1 MNGRVEVTCKTL
13 QTITYSIMVH
23 TRVSDKYT
31 HFALMYTTDH
41 ILPVISI
48 KHLVNQ
54 DGEPTTTHKIST
66 QTYMLYSVYVL
77 Q

>member
-1 MNGRVEVTCKTL
+1 MNGRVEVTWQTL

-23 TRVSDKYT
+23 TQVYDKYT
-31 HFALMYTTDH
+31 HFELFYKTDH

-66 QTYMLYSVYVL
+66 QTHMFYSVHVF
-77 Q
+77 